1 MIGLVASV
9 YGIWLIYA
17 AGIDYLLLTTL
28 LYAPGTLL
36 YMKAQRENGIKSLT
50 KTEWM
55 VAGVLTAL
63 AIFAVVRILSG
74 NISVI

>member
-1 MIGLVASV
+1 
-9 YGIWLIYA
+9 
-17 AGIDYLLLTTL
+17 
-28 LYAPGTLL
+28 
-36 YMKAQRENGIKSLT
+36 MKAQRENGIKSLN
-50 KTEWM
+50 KTEWL